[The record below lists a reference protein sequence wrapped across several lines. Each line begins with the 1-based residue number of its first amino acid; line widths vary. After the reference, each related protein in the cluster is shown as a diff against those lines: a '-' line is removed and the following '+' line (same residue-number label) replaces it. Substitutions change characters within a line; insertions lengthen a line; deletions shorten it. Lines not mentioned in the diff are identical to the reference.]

1 MIVLFITPHTNH
13 EMITMA
19 YSWEDKC
26 TFIEL
31 KLMATNILYK
41 IMNDDVY
48 SKDMLIRRV
57 MMITWDMLKQG
68 VTPDRGGV
76 FILLC

>member
-13 EMITMA
+13 EVIIMA

-31 KLMATNILYK
+31 KIMSTNILCK

-48 SKDMLIRRV
+48 SKDVLIEDLKKLIRRL
-57 MMITWDMLKQG
+57 DAEEPRL
-68 VTPDRGGV
+68 
-76 FILLC
+76 

>member
-13 EMITMA
+13 EVITMA

-31 KLMATNILYK
+31 KLMATNILCK

-48 SKDMLIRRV
+48 SKDVLIEDLKKLIRRL
-57 MMITWDMLKQG
+57 DAEEPRL
-68 VTPDRGGV
+68 
-76 FILLC
+76 